1 MKLASDLAALLA
13 FQHHGNSIWASA
25 EDHGNERK
33 LLLNQAEAA
42 KRVDD
47 VFKAAMAS
55 VDAGDA
61 KGVALSLNYVKLR
74 ANKYLTV
81 L

>member
-1 MKLASDLAALLA
+1 MKLASALAALLA

-47 VFKAAMAS
+47 VFKAARLRIRMQMADRGS
-55 VDAGDA
+55 
-61 KGVALSLNYVKLR
+61 
-74 ANKYLTV
+74 
-81 L
+81 